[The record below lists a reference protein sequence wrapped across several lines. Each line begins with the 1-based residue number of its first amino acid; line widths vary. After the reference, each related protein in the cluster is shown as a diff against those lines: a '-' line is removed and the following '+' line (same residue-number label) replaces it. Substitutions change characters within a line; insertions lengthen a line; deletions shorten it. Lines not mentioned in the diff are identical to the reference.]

1 MIRHQAREQLRV
13 AWRAVS
19 RPVCF
24 LSFRTFTPSV
34 HHRDDHTRESVSVF
48 HPAPDIHPS
57 CLLRL
62 HVSFPL
68 SPCPCPVLSGA
79 RQVTVPGSPPATH
92 LRTAFTRPVRPA
104 HDLRSLPVRCSS
116 GYGSRLT
123 SDDLPA
129 PDVRASLVRPVLV
142 LILSCPPLVRLRFLS
157 APPSSPLFSPHC
169 DSYNVWQLTCPGS
182 AGDAPCCCRAEQK
195 QILHS
200 YSSHIRFRTAVPSLQ
215 LSARGRAV
223 FERGSRRDGRTAVRR
238 AIEQR
243 RHQH

>member
-57 CLLRL
+57 CLLRSG
-62 HVSFPL
+62 VSFPP

-116 GYGSRLT
+116 
-123 SDDLPA
+123 D
-129 PDVRASLVRPVLV
+129 
-142 LILSCPPLVRLRFLS
+142 SCPALVRLRFLS

-169 DSYNVWQLTCPGS
+169 DSYNVWQLTCSGS
-182 AGDAPCCCRAEQK
+182 AGDAPCCC
-195 QILHS
+195 
-200 YSSHIRFRTAVPSLQ
+200 
-215 LSARGRAV
+215 
-223 FERGSRRDGRTAVRR
+223 
-238 AIEQR
+238 
-243 RHQH
+243 

>member
-1 MIRHQAREQLRV
+1 M
-13 AWRAVS
+13 AWRAGS
-19 RPVCF
+19 GPVCF
-24 LSFRTFTPSV
+24 LSFGTFTPSV
-34 HHRDDHTRESVSVF
+34 HHRDDHTRESISVF
-48 HPAPDIHPS
+48 HPASDIHPS
-57 CLLRL
+57 CLLRSR
-62 HVSFPL
+62 VSFPP

-79 RQVTVPGSPPATH
+79 RQVTVPPATH

-104 HDLRSLPVRCSS
+104 HDSRSLPVQCSS

-129 PDVRASLVRPVLV
+129 PDVRASRVRPVLV
-142 LILSCPPLVRLRFLS
+142 LILSCPAPVRLRFLS

-195 QILHS
+195 QILDS
-200 YSSHIRFRTAVPSLQ
+200 YSSHIRFRTVVPSLQ
-215 LSARGRAV
+215 LSAHGRPV
-223 FERGSRRDGRTAVRR
+223 FERRSRRDGRTAVRR
-238 AIEQR
+238 AIELR